1 MDIESIVE
9 KLKPLD
15 YHIESRSLTTLFP
28 DNVIIIFREWE
39 DNEIMWH
46 IFKDGQSLDTGVSEQ
61 ESAVNFAEKQI
72 KNKQI
77 K

>member
-15 YHIESRSLTTLFP
+15 YHTEAKCLTMSFP
-28 DNVIIIFREWE
+28 DNVVIFFREWG
-39 DNEIMWH
+39 DNKLMWH
-46 IFKDGQSLDTGVSEQ
+46 VLKDGQSLDTGVSEQ
-61 ESAVNFAEKQI
+61 DSAVNFAEKQI